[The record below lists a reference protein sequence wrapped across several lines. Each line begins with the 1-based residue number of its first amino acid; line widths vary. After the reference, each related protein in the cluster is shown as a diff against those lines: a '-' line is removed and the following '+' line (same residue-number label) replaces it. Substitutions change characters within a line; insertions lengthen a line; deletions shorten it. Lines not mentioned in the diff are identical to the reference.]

1 MDDRRHRLPHLIEAP
16 ARLAIWD
23 ADVAAIGLSGLV
35 VAVVVK
41 VFWLPVLAGVGLA
54 FLYDRYKTGK
64 HPAYLLDF
72 AYWYLPP
79 SASLLGRLPPS
90 CIRYLGSLLSG

>member
-1 MDDRRHRLPHLIEAP
+1 MDDRRHLLPHLIEAP

-35 VAVVVK
+35 VAIVVK
-41 VFWLPVLAGVGLA
+41 VFWPPVLCGVALA
-54 FLYDRYKTGK
+54 YVYDRFKTGK
-64 HPAYLLDF
+64 HPAYLFDL

-79 SASLLGRLPPS
+79 AASLLGRLPPS
-90 CIRYLGSLLSG
+90 CIRQLGS